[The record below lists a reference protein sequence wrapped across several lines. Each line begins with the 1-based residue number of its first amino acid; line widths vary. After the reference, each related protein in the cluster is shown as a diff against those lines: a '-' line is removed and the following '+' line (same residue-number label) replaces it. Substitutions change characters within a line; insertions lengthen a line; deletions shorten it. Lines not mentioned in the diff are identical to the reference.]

1 MRKAMMVLVIA
12 LLAGQAMA
20 ACDYPDDTAA
30 DGSRCGGRAA
40 SERPGGR

>member
-1 MRKAMMVLVIA
+1 MRKLMMFLVLG
-12 LLAGQAMA
+12 LLAGQVMA

-30 DGSRCGGRAA
+30 DGSRCGKRAA